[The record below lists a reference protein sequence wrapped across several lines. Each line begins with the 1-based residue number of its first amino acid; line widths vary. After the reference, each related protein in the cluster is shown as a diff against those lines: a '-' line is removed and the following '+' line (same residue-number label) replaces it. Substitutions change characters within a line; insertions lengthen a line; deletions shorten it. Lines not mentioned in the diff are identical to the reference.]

1 MTFSFWEIL
10 GAFTLLISICL
21 AFFVGFYKINWFWII
36 AILPSYLIG
45 FYLYQSRYLK
55 TVYNKG
61 DRSFKLDLPRFLTA
75 GFVILFIFYL
85 IGYLINFFIN

>member
-10 GAFTLLISICL
+10 GALTLFISICL

-36 AILPSYLIG
+36 AILPSYLVG

-61 DRSFKLDLPRFLTA
+61 DRSLDRKSTRLNSSHSSVSRMPSSA
-75 GFVILFIFYL
+75 
-85 IGYLINFFIN
+85 